1 VISVET
7 GINQLI
13 TESSYNPEWDERPFL
28 HYSNGLIA
36 ENDLTYN
43 PVTKE
48 KNLLKKCDTLSD
60 DAEAWTGKVYLQS
73 LKGFYYFQR
82 TPSCENLLNMCL
94 YILDNDCEYSNQLI
108 SFSNQQKLSYS
119 EMLNIW
125 RSLSGKK
132 YIISGKVSQIIEN
145 DITKSDPFTLTG
157 QYDDLPLQI
166 DIIEPNRIY
175 PLSWSPDE
183 TMYLGF
189 LANNENLQ
197 NNELTFVNISNNN
210 VIRKID
216 ISRPL
221 QVGEKIFNAIPS
233 SYYLLPPNG
242 IAINWH

>member
-1 VISVET
+1 
-7 GINQLI
+7 
-13 TESSYNPEWDERPFL
+13 
-28 HYSNGLIA
+28 
-36 ENDLTYN
+36 
-43 PVTKE
+43 
-48 KNLLKKCDTLSD
+48 
-60 DAEAWTGKVYLQS
+60 
-73 LKGFYYFQR
+73 
-82 TPSCENLLNMCL
+82 
-94 YILDNDCEYSNQLI
+94 
-108 SFSNQQKLSYS
+108 
-119 EMLNIW
+119 MLNIW